1 MKKLLIII
9 ILAPLFSFSQNQSLF
24 GEKFKVKEIID
35 LNDKKDIF
43 NIDKN
48 IQIEG
53 KIKSTCKMK
62 GCWMEL
68 DVAEK
73 TIFVR
78 FKNYGFFVP
87 KEVAEGKTA
96 ILNGKLSIDTLSVAE
111 LRHYAQDAGKS
122 KQEISSIEK
131 QEITMSFLAEGVIIM
146 N

>member
-1 MKKLLIII
+1 MKKLLIIL

-35 LNDKKDIF
+35 LNDRKDIF

-68 DVAEK
+68 DVADK

-87 KEVAEGKTA
+87 KEGAEGKTA

-122 KQEISSIEK
+122 KQEISSIEN
-131 QEITMSFLAEGVIIM
+131 QEITMSFLAAGVIIM